1 MRLTRPRSRR
11 GATAAEFA
19 LTLPLFILFLMSAF
33 EFGWLNVQ
41 RHTSDD
47 ACYEAARH
55 VHFIAM
61 ALLLGFVA
69 VHLVMVAL
77 VPKTLVAMLFGHKE
91 PL

>member
-1 MRLTRPRSRR
+1 
-11 GATAAEFA
+11 
-19 LTLPLFILFLMSAF
+19 
-33 EFGWLNVQ
+33 
-41 RHTSDD
+41 
-47 ACYEAARH
+47 
-55 VHFIAM
+55 M